1 MVFPLADVVG
11 RLRTPRSATNLP
23 ARDPAV
29 QGEKN
34 RVRCPRPRCHVRFVR
49 HDRDEAWPAFSDRTR
64 ARERREGLA
73 AEGRLRRRSSPDR
86 DAGASRCPCD
96 ACFSTSRAGHPGH
109 ACCLRPV
116 DPCDEIPPTRR
127 HRSAVRDP
135 RRWLA
140 RIRIHPIRRG
150 RVPPRARARQGGAP
164 A

>member
-1 MVFPLADVVG
+1 MAIPLADVF
-11 RLRTPRSATNLP
+11 RLLCASECACSVP
-23 ARDPAV
+23 ARDRAV
-29 QGEKN
+29 HGEKN
-34 RVRCPRPRCHVRFVR
+34 RVRCGRPRCHVRFVR

-73 AEGRLRRRSSPDR
+73 AEGHLRRRSSPDR

-96 ACFSTSRAGHPGH
+96 ACFSMSRAGHPGH
-109 ACCLRPV
+109 ACGLRPV
-116 DPCDEIPPTRR
+116 DPCDKIPPTRR
-127 HRSAVRDP
+127 HRSALRDP

-150 RVPPRARARQGGAP
+150 RVPPRARARQGGVP

>member
-1 MVFPLADVVG
+1 MLFPLADVVG
-11 RLRTPRSATNLP
+11 RLSTPRSATNLP

-34 RVRCPRPRCHVRFVR
+34 RVRCQRPRCHVRFVR

-96 ACFSTSRAGHPGH
+96 ACIAPSRAGHPGD
-109 ACCLRPV
+109 ACFFRRI
-116 DPCDEIPPTRR
+116 DPCEEIPPSYRS
-127 HRSAVRDP
+127 RSASRDP

-140 RIRIHPIRRG
+140 RIHIHPVRRG
-150 RVPPRARARQGGAP
+150 CVPSRARGRQGGVP

>member
-1 MVFPLADVVG
+1 MWFPLADVVG
-11 RLRTPRSATNLP
+11 RLSMPQSATHLP

-34 RVRCPRPRCHVRFVR
+34 RVRCQRPRRHVRFVR
-49 HDRDEAWPAFSDRTR
+49 HDRDETWPAFSNRTR
-64 ARERREGLA
+64 ARARREGLA

-127 HRSAVRDP
+127 HRAAVRDP

-140 RIRIHPIRRG
+140 RIRIHAIRRRG
-150 RVPPRARARQGGAP
+150 VSPRACGRQGGAP

>member
-1 MVFPLADVVG
+1 MSLPLADVVG
-11 RLRTPRSATNLP
+11 RLSTPRTAIDLP

-29 QGEKN
+29 QREKN
-34 RVRCPRPRCHVRFVR
+34 RVRCQRPRCHVRFVR
-49 HDRDEAWPAFSDRTR
+49 HNRDRAWPAFSDRTR
-64 ARERREGLA
+64 ARERREGLP

-86 DAGASRCPCD
+86 DAGASRCPRDECL
-96 ACFSTSRAGHPGH
+96 SRAGHPGH

-127 HRSAVRDP
+127 HRSALRDP

-140 RIRIHPIRRG
+140 QIRIHPIRRG
-150 RVPPRARARQGGAP
+150 RVPPCARARQGGAP

>member
-1 MVFPLADVVG
+1 MVRPLADVVG
-11 RLRTPRSATNLP
+11 RLSTPRRATNLP

-29 QGEKN
+29 QGETN
-34 RVRCPRPRCHVRFVR
+34 RVRCQRPRCHVRFVR

-64 ARERREGLA
+64 PRERRERLA
-73 AEGRLRRRSSPDR
+73 AEGRLRRRSSLDR
-86 DAGASRCPCD
+86 DAGASCGPCD
-96 ACFSTSRAGHPGH
+96 ACFSTSRVGHRGH
-109 ACCLRPV
+109 ACYLRPV
-116 DPCDEIPPTRR
+116 DPCDEISPTCR
-127 HRSAVRDP
+127 HRSAWRDP

>member
-1 MVFPLADVVG
+1 MVFRRADVVG
-11 RLRTPRSATNLP
+11 RLSTPRSAINLS

-29 QGEKN
+29 HREKN
-34 RVRCPRPRCHVRFVR
+34 RVRCRRPRCHVRFAR
-49 HDRDEAWPAFSDRTR
+49 HDRDAAWLAVNDRTR
-64 ARERREGLA
+64 ARERRKGLA

-96 ACFSTSRAGHPGH
+96 ACVATSRVGHPGH

-116 DPCDEIPPTRR
+116 ASCDEIPPTRR

-150 RVPPRARARQGGAP
+150 RVPPCARARQGGAP
-164 A
+164 V